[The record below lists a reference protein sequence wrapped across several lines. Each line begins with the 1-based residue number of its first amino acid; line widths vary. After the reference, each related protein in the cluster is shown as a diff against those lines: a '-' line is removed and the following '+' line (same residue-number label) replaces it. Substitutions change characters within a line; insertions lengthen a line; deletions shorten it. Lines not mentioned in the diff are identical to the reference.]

1 MVVAF
6 VFFVSSHFSTASPA
20 LTLDLRAVFVQMIG
34 IRVNF
39 FENLST
45 VTNQRV
51 ASFKVNIG
59 ILEFESLTTAQA
71 FKANFIKC
79 VHRDSVDFGRFEF
92 GSACWTVLTF
102 I

>member
-6 VFFVSSHFSTASPA
+6 VFFVSYHFSNASPA
-20 LTLDLRAVFVQMIG
+20 LTLDFRAVFVQMIG

-45 VTNQRV
+45 VTDWRV
-51 ASFKVNIG
+51 ASFKVSIG
-59 ILEFESLTTAQA
+59 ILEFESLTAAQA
-71 FKANFIKC
+71 FKADLIKC
-79 VHRDSVDFGRFEF
+79 IHHNSVDFGGFEF
-92 GSACWTVLTF
+92 SSACWTVLTF